1 MSVTP
6 PEEQPY
12 AAQQPYRQQP
22 YPQQPY
28 PQQYGAPAGWV
39 QPAAQQPRS
48 RTLGVT
54 AMIIALAVTALS
66 IGASIV
72 VGLTAAP
79 FAQRTSSSFSFNTG
93 SLTPEQA
100 AAFAPAGALMG
111 AQILL
116 GTVLGIVALVLGIVA
131 VATKRGRPFGVVAI
145 VAAAAAPIVSF
156 IVYAT
161 LVAVGVPAA

>member
-1 MSVTP
+1 MSATP
-6 PEEQPY
+6 PEQQPY
-12 AAQQPYRQQP
+12 SAQQPYP
-22 YPQQPY
+22 PQH
-28 PQQYGAPAGWV
+28 YGAAAPAGWP
-39 QPAAQQPRS
+39 QAAAQPPRS

-72 VGLTAAP
+72 VGLSAAP
-79 FAQRTSSSFSFNTG
+79 FAQRTSTSFSFNTG

-111 AQILL
+111 VQILL

-131 VATKRGRPFGVVAI
+131 VATKRGRPFGIVAI
-145 VAAAAAPIVSF
+145 IAATAAPIVSLV
-156 IVYAT
+156 VYAT
-161 LVAVGVPAA
+161 LVAVGVSAA

>member
-12 AAQQPYRQQP
+12 AAQQPY
-22 YPQQPY
+22 PQQPY
-28 PQQYGAPAGWV
+28 PQQYGANAPAGWV
-39 QPAAQQPRS
+39 QPGAQQARS
-48 RTLGVT
+48 RALGVT
-54 AMIIALAVTALS
+54 ATIIALAVTALS

-131 VATKRGRPFGVVAI
+131 VSTKRGRPFGIVAI
-145 VAAAAAPIVSF
+145 VAATAAPIVSF